1 MRHKNAVADMCV
13 SLMILLIGK
22 EQAVKTS
29 VKLQPGLLLLQQS
42 KPLLPSFVEKIDWA
56 IFTK

>member
-1 MRHKNAVADMCV
+1 VCITDDPA
-13 SLMILLIGK
+13 LIGK
-22 EQAVKTS
+22 EPAVKTS
-29 VKLQPGLLLLQQS
+29 VKLQPGLLPLQQS